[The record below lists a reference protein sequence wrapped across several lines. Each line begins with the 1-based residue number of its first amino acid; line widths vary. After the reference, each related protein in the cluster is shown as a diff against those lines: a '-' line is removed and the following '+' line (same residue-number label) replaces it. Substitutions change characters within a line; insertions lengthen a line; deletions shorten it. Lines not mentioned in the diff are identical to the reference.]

1 MQERVLK
8 RIPEFESE
16 EGEREF
22 WSTHDSVEYVD
33 WGKTRG
39 LRVPKLKPTT
49 RTVSI
54 RMPETMLE
62 DLRLLARQARRALP
76 IAVEDIRGRAHRRRA
91 AVDQGGRRY
100 LISCRA
106 RLRWG
111 QPIWVGQVAMFCLT

>member
-16 EGEREF
+16 EEEREF

-39 LRVPKLKPTT
+39 LRLPNLKPTT

-62 DLRLLARQARRALP
+62 DLRLLANRRDVPYQSLLKIYLAERIDAELRL
-76 IAVEDIRGRAHRRRA
+76 IR
-91 AVDQGGRRY
+91 VGG
-100 LISCRA
+100 A
-106 RLRWG
+106 
-111 QPIWVGQVAMFCLT
+111 T